1 MAILQETFR
10 NAVHS
15 GYLRIKEKKAFLFG
29 SNNTEYFMIL
39 TNLGILYF
47 KSFGK
52 IKPHGFIP
60 ILGSNLKLA
69 ISPNKDSLL
78 SASAI
83 TDPKK
88 FFRFSIE
95 YPKLNFRLQ
104 ASS

>member
-15 GYLRIKEKKAFLFG
+15 GYLRIKEKKAFLLFG

-69 ISPNKDSLL
+69 ISPNRD
-78 SASAI
+78 
-83 TDPKK
+83 
-88 FFRFSIE
+88 
-95 YPKLNFRLQ
+95 
-104 ASS
+104 